1 MQFMKAGEPAESNI
15 FNQLD
20 ERKRAL
26 LASGKDVINLSIG
39 TL

>member
-1 MQFMKAGEPAESNI
+1 MQFLKAGEPAESNI

-26 LASGKDVINLSIG
+26 LQSGNRY
-39 TL
+39 